1 MSATVVALLVSHDG
15 ARWLPTVID
24 GLNAQRRPADRV
36 VAVDTASRDGSPELL
51 TEAFGPP
58 VAAPGGTGYP
68 AAVKLGLAEVERTGG
83 AEWIWLLH
91 DDSTP
96 EPGALEELLAAA
108 DADPDAD
115 ILGPKLREWP
125 SLRRLLELGVTIS
138 GTGRRETG
146 LERGEY
152 DQGQHDDVRPVLAVN
167 TAGMLVRRSVLESLG
182 GFDEQMPIFG
192 NDIDFGWRAA
202 AAGHRTVIVPQ
213 AVVFHAEAAHR
224 GVRRTPLTGRH
235 IHYQERRAAL
245 YTLLANSSTRALP
258 WRVLRLGLGTL
269 VRMVGLLLVR
279 QGGQA
284 LDELAAL
291 VSLYGKPGL
300 VMRARRDR
308 RARAAASGADAVDVK
323 PMLAPAWVPYR
334 HGLDFLS
341 DLAAAATHQASDVAE
356 RRRVATGSSVQVVDE
371 DDPWAE
377 EQGWVT
383 RFFSN
388 PVALGGLL
396 FVVLALVGAR
406 EAFGT
411 VAGGALS
418 PAPESVSQWWRFH
431 VESQHALGQ
440 GTGVPAPAYVL
451 PLALLGSIVT
461 PTAAVS
467 LLLVLAVPLSFWG
480 SWRFLRVVGRL
491 LDGQGPPAWLLLLG
505 ASTYALIPAVSGAW
519 GLGRLGVVVAA
530 TVLPWLAH
538 AALGFADPEPDRR
551 WRAAW
556 RTGLLLTLAA
566 AFTPLAFW
574 FSLVLV
580 VLVLGSGFWISRA
593 VRDPSVWGPPAA
605 ALGVPLLLLAPWWAP
620 ALWTGAG
627 PALVLDIGRLPMAT
641 VGFEELVTGHLGD
654 AGAPAFLG
662 LLLLAVAVL
671 ALVPVATRIP
681 VLVCWIVVLAAALVA
696 LALANVTFHRDVV
709 STKAGLGFLVLVIQ
723 AGFVVAAVVAA
734 QGALRVA
741 AGWWRRGLG
750 VLVAGAAVVPL
761 VGLGWFVVYG
771 PGELEDTA
779 DSGIPAYMRQSAE
792 LGPSHG
798 ILVIEGDVDGGFTW
812 SVERGDGL
820 TVGEDEVVGLLQSDD
835 DLDRDVQTLVSAPE
849 QEAAATLP
857 GHGIEYVVLPAPADG
872 SVASVLDATTGLE
885 QASAEDRATRAW
897 RVGAAVEEDAVS
909 GETAWWRIVLVALQ
923 GVGIVVV
930 AVLCAP
936 TQRRG
941 IDDE

>member
-1 MSATVVALLVSHDG
+1 MSVTVAALLVSHDG

-24 GLNAQRRPADRV
+24 GIRAQRRPLDRV
-36 VAVDTASRDGSPELL
+36 VAVDTTSRDESPALL
-51 TEAFGPP
+51 TEAFGAP
-58 VAAPGGTGYP
+58 VIAPGGTGYP
-68 AAVKLGLAEVERTGG
+68 AAVRLGLAE
-83 AEWIWLLH
+83 ASDADWIWLLH

-96 EPGALEELLAAA
+96 DPGALEELLAVAEV
-108 DADPDAD
+108 DPEAD

-125 SLRRLLELGVTIS
+125 SLRRLLELGITIS

-202 AAGHRTVIVPQ
+202 AAGHRTLVVPQ

-224 GVRRTPLTGRH
+224 GARRTPLTGRH

-245 YTLLANSSTRALP
+245 YTLLVNASSRSLP

-269 VRMVGLLLVR
+269 VRVVGLLLVR
-279 QGGQA
+279 QVGQA

-291 VSLYGKPGL
+291 VSLYGNPRL
-300 VMRARRDR
+300 LLRARRDR
-308 RARAAASGADAVDVK
+308 SSRRTASGSEPVDVK

-334 HGLDFLS
+334 HGLDVVS
-341 DLAAAATHQASDVAE
+341 DLAAAVTNQAADVAE
-356 RRRVATGSSVQVVDE
+356 RRRMASGAPVRVVDE
-371 DDPWAE
+371 EDPFAE
-377 EQGWVT
+377 EQGWLARFVT
-383 RFFSN
+383 N
-388 PVALGGLL
+388 PVALGGVLFLL
-396 FVVLALVGAR
+396 LALAGAR

-418 PAPESVSQWWRFH
+418 PVPESASQWWRFH
-431 VESQHALGQ
+431 VESRHALGQ
-440 GTGVPAPAYVL
+440 GTDVPAPAYLL
-451 PLALLGSIVT
+451 PLALLGSVVG

-491 LDGQGPPAWLLLLG
+491 LDEQGPPAWLLFLG
-505 ASTYALIPAVSGAW
+505 AATWALIPAVSGAW

-556 RTGLLLTLAA
+556 RTGLLLALAA
-566 AFTPLAFW
+566 SFAPLAFW
-574 FSLVLV
+574 FALVLAVLV
-580 VLVLGSGFWISRA
+580 VGAGFWISARA
-593 VRDPSVWGPPAA
+593 MRDRSVWGPPAV
-605 ALGVPLLLLAPWWAP
+605 ALACPVLLLAPWWAP
-620 ALWTGAG
+620 ALWTGSG

-641 VGFEELVTGHLGD
+641 VGFGDLVTGHLGD
-654 AGAPAFLG
+654 AGAPAVLG
-662 LLLLAVAVL
+662 LLLLGAAVL
-671 ALVPVATRIP
+671 ALVPAATRIP
-681 VLVCWIVVLAAALVA
+681 VLVCWIVALAAALVA
-696 LALANVTFHRDVV
+696 VALAYVTFERDAVT
-709 STKAGLGFLVLVIQ
+709 TKAGLGFLVLVIQ

-734 QGALRVA
+734 QGALRNA
-741 AGWWRRGLG
+741 PSRWWRRSVVAVVG
-750 VLVAGAAVVPL
+750 VAAIVPL

-771 PGELEDTA
+771 PGELEDTT
-779 DSGIPAYMRQSAE
+779 DTGIPEYMRQSAE
-792 LGPSHG
+792 LGPAHG
-798 ILVIEGDVDGGFTW
+798 ILVIEGDVETGLTW

-820 TVGEDEVVGLLQSDD
+820 TVGEDEVVGLMPADAGLG
-835 DLDRDVQTLVSAPE
+835 RDVQTLVSAPE

-857 GHGIEYVVLPAPADG
+857 GHGIEYVVLPSPADG
-872 SVASVLDATTGLE
+872 NVASVLDATTGLE

-897 RVGAAVEEDAVS
+897 RVGAEVEEDAVTPA
-909 GETAWWRIVLVALQ
+909 TAWWRIVLVALQ
-923 GVGIVVV
+923 GFGIVVI
-930 AVLCAP
+930 AVLCVP
-936 TQRRG
+936 SQGREERT
-941 IDDE
+941 

>member
-24 GLNAQRRPADRV
+24 GLRAQRRPVDRV
-36 VAVDTASRDGSPELL
+36 VAVDTTSRDDSPALL

-58 VAAPGGTGYP
+58 VTAPGGTGYP
-68 AAVKLGLAEVERTGG
+68 AAVQLGLAEAGD
-83 AEWIWLLH
+83 ADWIWLLH

-108 DADPDAD
+108 EADPEAD

-125 SLRRLLELGVTIS
+125 SLRRLLELGITIS

-167 TAGMLVRRSVLESLG
+167 TAGMLVRRSVLEALG

-213 AVVFHAEAAHR
+213 AIVFHVEAAHR

-245 YTLLANSSTRALP
+245 YTLLVNSSTRSLP
-258 WRVLRLGLGTL
+258 WRVLRLGVGTL

-291 VSLYGKPGL
+291 VSLYGQPGL
-300 VMRARRDR
+300 VLRARRDR
-308 RARAAASGADAVDVK
+308 RRRAAVTGSDAVDVK
-323 PMLAPAWVPYR
+323 PMLAPVWVPYR
-334 HGLDFLS
+334 HGLDFVS
-341 DLAAAATHQASDVAE
+341 DLAAAATNQAADVAE
-356 RRRVATGSSVQVVDE
+356 RRRIAAGTPVPVVDE

-377 EQGWVT
+377 EGGWVA
-383 RFFSN
+383 RFFTN
-388 PVALGGLL
+388 PVALGSVL
-396 FVVLALVGAR
+396 FVLLALIGAR

-418 PAPESVSQWWRFH
+418 PAPGSVSDWWRFH
-431 VESQHALGQ
+431 VESQHPLGQ

-451 PLALLGSIVT
+451 PLALLGSIVS

-491 LDGQGPPAWLLLLG
+491 IGGDAPPAWLLFLG
-505 ASTYALIPAVSGAW
+505 ATTYALIPAASGAW

-556 RTGLLLTLAA
+556 RTGLLLALAA
-566 AFTPLAFW
+566 AFAPLAFW
-574 FSLVLV
+574 FSLVLAALV
-580 VLVLGSGFWISRA
+580 VGAGFWISARA
-593 VRDPSVWGPPAA
+593 MRDRSVWGPPAA
-605 ALGVPLLLLAPWWAP
+605 ALGVPVLLLAPWWAP
-620 ALWTGAG
+620 ALLTGAG
-627 PALVLDIGRLPMAT
+627 AALVLDIGRLPMAT
-641 VGFEELVTGHLGD
+641 VGFEDLVTGHLGD
-654 AGAPAFLG
+654 AGAPALLG

-681 VLVCWIVVLAAALVA
+681 VLVCWIVVFAAALVA
-696 LALANVTFHRDVV
+696 LALGYPTFDSDVV

-723 AGFVVAAVVAA
+723 AGFVVAAVIAA
-734 QGALRVA
+734 HGALARVP
-741 AGWWRRGLG
+741 AGWWRRGLA

-771 PGELEDTA
+771 PGELENTA
-779 DSGIPAYMRQSAE
+779 DTGIPAYMRQSAE
-792 LGPSHG
+792 LGSVPRHPRDRG
-798 ILVIEGDVDGGFTW
+798 RPRLRADLVGRTGRRADGG
-812 SVERGDGL
+812 RGRG
-820 TVGEDEVVGLLQSDD
+820 G
-835 DLDRDVQTLVSAPE
+835 R
-849 QEAAATLP
+849 AA
-857 GHGIEYVVLPAPADG
+857 GVRH
-872 SVASVLDATTGLE
+872 
-885 QASAEDRATRAW
+885 RAR
-897 RVGAAVEEDAVS
+897 
-909 GETAWWRIVLVALQ
+909 
-923 GVGIVVV
+923 
-930 AVLCAP
+930 P
-936 TQRRG
+936 
-941 IDDE
+941 